1 MVISIKAGKP
11 GPLRLGNR
19 WSRICLIDSSDVQSL
34 LIKTPDRVALW
45 SAVFNSVNGGLEVSR
60 RAFELLGLRARLVDI
75 HYLSGNA
82 LALMRRMEL
91 PRDWWFN
98 VTQRAP

>member
-1 MVISIKAGKP
+1 
-11 GPLRLGNR
+11 
-19 WSRICLIDSSDVQSL
+19 
-34 LIKTPDRVALW
+34 VALW